1 MQESWS
7 HVDQY
12 ITDLLVRPDPALA
25 NALDASTAA
34 GLPAIAVSPPQGKLL
49 SLLVAM
55 AGARRVL
62 EIGTL
67 GGYSTIWLAQGLGGG
82 GRIVTLELE
91 PKHAAV
97 ARENVARAGHASTVE
112 IRVGPAAESLR
123 ALAAEQA
130 EPFDFVFID
139 ADKTGYPEY
148 LTLVLPLVKPGSV
161 IVADNTVRDGKI
173 ADAGSTDPDVRAV
186 RQFHEMIAKNARL
199 GGTAIQT
206 VGSKGYDGF
215 TMVVVQ

>member
-25 NALDASTAA
+25 SALDASIAA

-49 SLLVAM
+49 SLLVAI

-67 GGYSTIWLAQGLGGG
+67 GGYSTIWLARGLGDG

-112 IRVGPAAESLR
+112 IRVGPAAEALR
-123 ALAAEQA
+123 ALSSAQA

-139 ADKTGYPEY
+139 ADKTGYPGY

-161 IVADNTVRDGKI
+161 ILADNTVRDGKV
-173 ADAGSTDPDVRAV
+173 ADAGSTDPDVQAV
-186 RQFHEMIAKNARL
+186 RQFHEMVAKNARL
-199 GGTAIQT
+199 SGTAIQT
-206 VGSKGYDGF
+206 VGGKGYDGF